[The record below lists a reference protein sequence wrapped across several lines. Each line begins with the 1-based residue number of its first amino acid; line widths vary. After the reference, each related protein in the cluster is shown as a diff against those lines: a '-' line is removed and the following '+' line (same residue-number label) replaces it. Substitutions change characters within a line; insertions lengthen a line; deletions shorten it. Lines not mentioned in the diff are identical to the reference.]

1 MSPAATTPPLRPLPL
16 PPDNEAR
23 LPRVR
28 AAIFAVAVAAS
39 AAVHALLLAGLPSL
53 PAMGALR
60 APPPRPPRQS
70 VALREVR
77 RLPDVPA
84 YAGAPAAFRPEDPY
98 AFAVATARQDDL
110 LRSLRAEAEAAAA
123 GAFAPAAPSEAA
135 APLPEPST
143 AFYDA
148 DYRQEILEIERIQAT
163 RELDALPR
171 AVVASLPRVTGAPDI
186 TLPARS
192 AAIAAAAAAAAETG
206 RAPGG
211 GGGTGTGSLSVPLF
225 DPAGAEPAPSDILA
239 DLFAANAADA
249 AAAVAAPADADPVP
263 AADAIPSPAALLDE
277 TPAEV
282 TDVAPL
288 EQALEVAVSTYRAT
302 DEDDAIYFE
311 AEIRRGGVSQLPVVP
326 KDVLLVQ
333 DCSESITR
341 TKLDFFK
348 EGIVAYLRTLTTAD
362 RVNIMRY
369 SDEPVLCFDAWQPVT
384 AESLAQAVE
393 FTDDMR
399 ARGATDLF
407 RPLQRILKLP
417 RDPARP
423 MIVVLMTDGRPTAGT
438 VDSSEIIARFSK
450 LNDGNVSVFT
460 VGAGDRVNRFL
471 LDLLA
476 HDNRGGAW
484 IQPLREEIPSM
495 VARAGKELSRPVLTG
510 LDYRFAADSDAE
522 VYPPR
527 LTHLYLDRPLRLV
540 GRCPASRKN
549 AVLRILGDSG
559 TRKKD
564 IVFSLDF
571 ADAEPGGE
579 GIRREWVM
587 QKIYRLINDHI
598 LTGRDDTLR
607 EIRTLS
613 LKHNVPLLY
622 GSDFPAA
629 P

>member
-1 MSPAATTPPLRPLPL
+1 
-16 PPDNEAR
+16 
-23 LPRVR
+23 
-28 AAIFAVAVAAS
+28 
-39 AAVHALLLAGLPSL
+39 
-53 PAMGALR
+53 
-60 APPPRPPRQS
+60 
-70 VALREVR
+70 
-77 RLPDVPA
+77 
-84 YAGAPAAFRPEDPY
+84 
-98 AFAVATARQDDL
+98 
-110 LRSLRAEAEAAAA
+110 
-123 GAFAPAAPSEAA
+123 
-135 APLPEPST
+135 
-143 AFYDA
+143 
-148 DYRQEILEIERIQAT
+148 
-163 RELDALPR
+163 
-171 AVVASLPRVTGAPDI
+171 
-186 TLPARS
+186 
-192 AAIAAAAAAAAETG
+192 
-206 RAPGG
+206 
-211 GGGTGTGSLSVPLF
+211 
-225 DPAGAEPAPSDILA
+225 
-239 DLFAANAADA
+239 
-249 AAAVAAPADADPVP
+249 
-263 AADAIPSPAALLDE
+263 
-277 TPAEV
+277 
-282 TDVAPL
+282 
-288 EQALEVAVSTYRAT
+288 
-302 DEDDAIYFE
+302 
-311 AEIRRGGVSQLPVVP
+311 
-326 KDVLLVQ
+326 
-333 DCSESITR
+333 
-341 TKLDFFK
+341 
-348 EGIVAYLRTLTTAD
+348 
-362 RVNIMRY
+362 
-369 SDEPVLCFDAWQPVT
+369 
-384 AESLAQAVE
+384 
-393 FTDDMR
+393 MR

-484 IQPLREEIPSM
+484 IQPLREEIPTM

-510 LDYRFAADSDAE
+510 LDYRFAGDAEAE

-540 GRCPASRKN
+540 GRCPATRKN

-559 TRKKD
+559 SRKKD

-571 ADAEPGGE
+571 AEAAPGGE

-607 EIRTLS
+607 EIRDLS

>member
-1 MSPAATTPPLRPLPL
+1 MFPDATSSAFGPRL
-16 PPDNEAR
+16 PDNESR
-23 LPRVR
+23 QPRVR
-28 AAIFAVAVAAS
+28 AALFAAAVAAS
-39 AAVHALLLAGLPSL
+39 LALHALLLAELPHMPGL
-53 PAMGALR
+53 GGLR
-60 APPPRPPRQS
+60 APPPRPTRQAI
-70 VALREVR
+70 ALREVR
-77 RLPDVPA
+77 TAPDGPA
-84 YAGAPAAFRPEDPY
+84 YADAPAAFRPEDPN
-98 AFAVATARQDDL
+98 AFATAAARQDDL
-110 LRSLRAEAEAAAA
+110 LKSLRAEAEAASA
-123 GAFAPAAPSEAA
+123 GAFNPAPPSEAP
-135 APLPEPST
+135 APLPDAADDT
-143 AFYDA
+143 FDDA
-148 DYRQEILEIERIQAT
+148 DYRQEILQIEHIQAA
-163 RELDALPR
+163 RELEALPR
-171 AVVASLPRVTGAPDI
+171 AVAPALPRVSGAPDI
-186 TLPARS
+186 TLPSDADS
-192 AAIAAAAAAAAETG
+192 IAAAAAAAA
-206 RAPGG
+206 A
-211 GGGTGTGSLSVPLF
+211 GTGGHGGSGRGSLSVPLL
-225 DPAGAEPAPSDILA
+225 DETELEPKPASILADILAGAEAPPDP
-239 DLFAANAADA
+239 
-249 AAAVAAPADADPVP
+249 APADRRAHTPSEAADPDVIP
-263 AADAIPSPAALLDE
+263 APADLLDE
-277 TPAEV
+277 TTADV

-288 EQALEVAVSTYRAT
+288 EQALEVAVTTFRSG
-302 DEDDAIYFE
+302 DEDAVYFE
-311 AEIRRGGVSQLPVVP
+311 AEIQRGGVSQLPVIP

-369 SDEPVLCFDAWQPVT
+369 SDEPTLCFPGWQPVT
-384 AESLAQAVE
+384 AESLARAVD
-393 FTDDMR
+393 FTESMR

-407 RPLQRILKLP
+407 RPLQQILKLP

-438 VDSSEIIARFSK
+438 VDSSEIIAQFSK

-510 LDYRFAADSDAE
+510 LDYRFTGDSSAE

-540 GRCPASRKN
+540 GRCPATQKT

-559 TRKKD
+559 GRKKD
-564 IVFSLDF
+564 IVFGLDLEG
-571 ADAEPGGE
+571 AESGGE

-587 QKIYRLINDHI
+587 QKIYRLINDHL
-598 LTGRDDTLR
+598 LTGRAETLR
-607 EIRTLS
+607 EIRDLS
-613 LKHNVPLLY
+613 IRHNLPLLY
-622 GSDFPAA
+622 GEDFPIAL

>member
-1 MSPAATTPPLRPLPL
+1 MYPAAPSPAYRPL
-16 PPDNEAR
+16 PPDNERR

-28 AAIFAVAVAAS
+28 AATFAAAVAAS
-39 AAVHALLLAGLPSL
+39 LAAHALLFAGLPHMPGL
-53 PAMGALR
+53 GRLR
-60 APPPRPPRQS
+60 APPPRPSRQAI
-70 VALREVR
+70 ALREVR
-77 RLPDVPA
+77 TAPDLPA
-84 YAGAPAAFRPEDPY
+84 YADAPAAFRPEDPD
-98 AFAVATARQDDL
+98 AFAAATARQDDL
-110 LRSLRAEAEAAAA
+110 LKSLRAEAEAASA
-123 GAFAPAAPSEAA
+123 GAFSPAPPAEAP
-135 APLPEPST
+135 APLPEAGDK
-143 AFYDA
+143 AFDAA
-148 DYRQEILEIERIQAT
+148 DYRQEILQIEHIQAA
-163 RELDALPR
+163 RELEALPR
-171 AVVASLPRVTGAPDI
+171 AVAPALPRVSGAPDI
-186 TLPARS
+186 TLPSDADTM
-192 AAIAAAAAAAAETG
+192 AAAAAAAVAG
-206 RAPGG
+206 IPGG
-211 GGGTGTGSLSVPLF
+211 SGRGGLSVPLV
-225 DPAGAEPAPSDILA
+225 DESALEPAPTAVLADILA
-239 DLFAANAADA
+239 GNAAEAEAFSGGAGDG
-249 AAAVAAPADADPVP
+249 APAEDVLPPTSAF
-263 AADAIPSPAALLDE
+263 LDE
-277 TPAEV
+277 TAAEV

-288 EQALEVAVSTYRAT
+288 EQALEVSVTTFRAG
-302 DEDDAIYFE
+302 DEDAVYFE
-311 AEIRRGGVSQLPVVP
+311 AEIQRGGVSQLPVIP

-341 TKLDFFK
+341 TKLDYFK

-369 SDEPVLCFDAWQPVT
+369 SDEPTLCFDGWQPVT
-384 AESLAQAVE
+384 SASLAKAVE

-438 VDSSEIIARFSK
+438 VDSSEIIAQFSK

-559 TRKKD
+559 ARKKD

-607 EIRTLS
+607 EIRALS

-622 GSDFPAA
+622 GSDFPAV

>member
-39 AAVHALLLAGLPSL
+39 AALHALLLAGLPSL

-70 VALREVR
+70 VTLREVR
-77 RLPDVPA
+77 RQPDVPA

-135 APLPEPST
+135 APVPEEPST
-143 AFYDA
+143 TFYDA
-148 DYRQEILEIERIQAT
+148 DYRQEILEIERIQAA

-171 AVVASLPRVTGAPDI
+171 SVVASLPRVTGAPDI

-192 AAIAAAAAAAAETG
+192 AAIAAAAAAANESSTKA
-206 RAPGG
+206 GG
-211 GGGTGTGSLSVPLF
+211 GGGTGSGNLSVPLF
-225 DPAGAEPAPSDILA
+225 DSTGGEPSPVDILA
-239 DLFAANAADA
+239 DLLAANAADA
-249 AAAVAAPADADPVP
+249 AATAPADADPVP

-282 TDVAPL
+282 TDVTPL
-288 EQALEVAVSTYRAT
+288 EQALEVAVSTYRAS

-348 EGIVAYLRTLTTAD
+348 EGIVSYLRTLTTAD

-369 SDEPVLCFDAWQPVT
+369 SDEPTLCFESWQPVT
-384 AESLAQAVE
+384 ADSLAAAVR

-407 RPLQRILKLP
+407 LPLQRILKLP

-510 LDYRFAADSDAE
+510 LDYRFAADSEAE

-540 GRCPASRKN
+540 GRCPATRKN

-559 TRKKD
+559 ARKKD

-607 EIRTLS
+607 EIRDLS

>member
-1 MSPAATTPPLRPLPL
+1 MSAAAMSPAYRPQ
-16 PPDNEAR
+16 PPDNEHR

-28 AAIFAVAVAAS
+28 AAIFAAAVAAS
-39 AAVHALLLAGLPSL
+39 LAAHALLLAELPRIPGL
-53 PAMGALR
+53 GGLR
-60 APPPRPPRQS
+60 APPPRPSRQAI
-70 VALREVR
+70 ALREVR
-77 RLPDVPA
+77 TAPDVPA
-84 YAGAPAAFRPEDPY
+84 YAGSPAAFRPEDP
-98 AFAVATARQDDL
+98 AATLASAERQDDL
-110 LRSLRAEAEAAAA
+110 LRSMRAEADAAASA
-123 GAFAPAAPSEAA
+123 AFRPAPPAEAP
-135 APLPEPST
+135 APLPDPDPEA
-143 AFYDA
+143 AFDDA
-148 DYRQEILEIERIQAT
+148 DYRQEILQVERIRAA

-171 AVVASLPRVTGAPDI
+171 AVAPAIPRVSGAPDI
-186 TLPARS
+186 TLPSTAD
-192 AAIAAAAAAAAETG
+192 ALAAAAAAADAAGSSGGAG
-206 RAPGG
+206 RGG
-211 GGGTGTGSLSVPLF
+211 LSVPLHAPSEIEPEPSSILA
-225 DPAGAEPAPSDILA
+225 DILAGAEAPPEA
-239 DLFAANAADA
+239 PPA
-249 AAAVAAPADADPVP
+249 AAERRAEADPDAMPAPAD
-263 AADAIPSPAALLDE
+263 LLDE
-277 TPAEV
+277 TAADL

-288 EQALEVAVSTYRAT
+288 EQALEVGVSTFRAG
-302 DEDDAIYFE
+302 DEDDALYFE
-311 AEIRRGGVSQLPVVP
+311 AEIRRGGVSLLPVVP

-362 RVNIMRY
+362 RLNVMRY
-369 SDEPVLCFDAWQPVT
+369 SDVPDMCFDTWRPVT
-384 AESLAQAVE
+384 AGSLAEAVR
-393 FTDDMR
+393 FTDGMR

-407 RPLQRILKLP
+407 RPLQQILKLP

-484 IQPLREEIPSM
+484 IQPLREDIPAM

-510 LDYRFAADSDAE
+510 LDYRFTGDSSAE
-522 VYPPR
+522 VYPQR

-540 GRCPASRKN
+540 GRCPAGQKT

-559 TRKKD
+559 GNKKD

-571 ADAEPGGE
+571 EGAEPGGE

-587 QKIYRLINDHI
+587 QKIYRLINDH
-598 LTGRDDTLR
+598 LVAGRADTLR
-607 EIRTLS
+607 EIRDLS
-613 LKHNVPLLY
+613 VRHNVPLLY
-622 GSDFPAA
+622 GEDFPSAT